1 MCISCQRIIA
11 QLYVKYQ
18 NYKQRNCSLDEYT
31 KEFYR
36 LHIRNNM
43 NELEF
48 HTITKYLGK
57 LKQKIQNEIID
68 MI

>member
-1 MCISCQRIIA
+1 
-11 QLYVKYQ
+11 
-18 NYKQRNCSLDEYT
+18 
-31 KEFYR
+31 
-36 LHIRNNM
+36 M

-68 MI
+68 MIQDMDTATTGEKKLE